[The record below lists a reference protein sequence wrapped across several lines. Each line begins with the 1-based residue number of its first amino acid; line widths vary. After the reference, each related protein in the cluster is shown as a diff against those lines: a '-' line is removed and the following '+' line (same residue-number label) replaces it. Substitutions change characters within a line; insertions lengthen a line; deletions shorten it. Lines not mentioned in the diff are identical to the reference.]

1 MKEHISILNECLGD
15 TLITATFPVVI
26 PEDVDFDA
34 AYNQIAKM
42 VNKTGEV
49 STVPVDLIYWVCNC
63 QCISNLSKF
72 DRIQDVVIES
82 MPEDRVV
89 MIEVTF
95 WVENM
100 YPKITYTGKHDIF
113 SVDDKEV
120 KNCKLN
126 LSNIRLVDPYEQSV
140 FDESIPN

>member
-26 PEDVDFDA
+26 PEDVNFDA
-34 AYNQIAKM
+34 AYNQIAKI

-72 DRIQDVVIES
+72 DR
-82 MPEDRVV
+82 MLC
-89 MIEVTF
+89 
-95 WVENM
+95 N
-100 YPKITYTGKHDIF
+100 
-113 SVDDKEV
+113 
-120 KNCKLN
+120 
-126 LSNIRLVDPYEQSV
+126 
-140 FDESIPN
+140 